1 MDRVYRAIGQR
12 LQGLIPACCLCCGQ
26 TGLDTLDLCAGCY
39 RDLPR
44 NRFPCR
50 HCALPVPP
58 GQPDCA
64 GCQRRPPPFR
74 YLLAPWVYDEPLDGL
89 IRGLKY
95 HGQLPAGR
103 VLGEVLA
110 RELARRHV
118 TADVLIPMP
127 LHPRRLR
134 ERGFNQATEIARR
147 LAARGGIP
155 LRGRRLQRVRET
167 APQSGLGRAE
177 RRRNMRGA
185 FRVAAPVAG
194 QRVALVD
201 DVVTTGSSTEEAAR
215 ALLRAGA
222 REVVVWTVARAS
234 LHG

>member
-1 MDRVYRAIGQR
+1 MEQAAKAIRR
-12 LQGLIPACCLCCGQ
+12 LQALLPACCLCCGQ
-26 TGLDTLDLCAGCY
+26 TGLGTLDLCAGCY

-64 GCQRRPPPFR
+64 RCQRRPPPFR
-74 YLLAPWVYDEPLDGL
+74 SLLAPWLYDEPLDGL
-89 IRGLKY
+89 IQGLKY

-103 VLGEVLA
+103 VLGTILA
-110 RELARRHV
+110 RQIGRTGAA
-118 TADVLIPMP
+118 ADVLIPMP

-134 ERGFNQATEIARR
+134 ERGFNQATEIARGI
-147 LAARGGIP
+147 AAHRGIP
-155 LRGRRLQRVRET
+155 LGDRCLRRVRET
-167 APQSGLGRAE
+167 APQSGLGRDE

-185 FRVAAPVAG
+185 FRAAPAVAG
-194 QRVALVD
+194 KRVALVD

-215 ALLRAGA
+215 VLLRAGA
-222 REVVVWTVARAS
+222 REVVAWTVARAS
-234 LHG
+234 LRG